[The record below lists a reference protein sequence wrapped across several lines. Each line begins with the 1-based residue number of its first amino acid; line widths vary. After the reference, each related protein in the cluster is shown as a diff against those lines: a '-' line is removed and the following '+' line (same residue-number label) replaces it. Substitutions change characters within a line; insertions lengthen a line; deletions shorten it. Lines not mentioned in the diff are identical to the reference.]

1 MKTRRNLLLGAT
13 IAAFL
18 FSAGACGK
26 SEEKK
31 TTGEAVGDA
40 INKAVDKAGQA
51 IEKAGD
57 TIKEGTKGVADKSK
71 EVAKEVGDKMRE
83 GKK

>member
-1 MKTRRNLLLGAT
+1 MKTGRNLLIGAA

-18 FSAGACGK
+18 FAAGACGK

-31 TTGEAVGDA
+31 TVGEKIGG
-40 INKAVDKAGQA
+40 AVDKAVDQAGQA
-51 IEKAGD
+51 MEKAGE
-57 TIKEGTKGVADKSK
+57 TMKEAGEKVK
-71 EVAKEVGDKMRE
+71 E

>member
-1 MKTRRNLLLGAT
+1 MKTGRNILLGVA

-18 FSAGACGK
+18 FSAGAGGK

-31 TTGEAVGDA
+31 TVGEKIGG
-40 INKAVDKAGQA
+40 AVDKAVDQAGQVM
-51 IEKAGD
+51 EKAGD
-57 TIKEGTKGVADKSK
+57 TMKDAGETVKEAG
-71 EVAKEVGDKMRE
+71 EKMRE

>member
-1 MKTRRNLLLGAT
+1 MKTGRNILLGVA

-31 TTGEAVGDA
+31 TVGEKIGG
-40 INKAVDKAGQA
+40 AVDKAVDQAGQVM
-51 IEKAGD
+51 EKAGD
-57 TIKEGTKGVADKSK
+57 TMKDAGETVKEAG
-71 EVAKEVGDKMRE
+71 EKMRE

>member
-1 MKTRRNLLLGAT
+1 MKIGRNILLGAA
-13 IAAFL
+13 IAAFV

-31 TTGEAVGDA
+31 TVGEKIGG
-40 INKAVDKAGQA
+40 AVDKAVDQA
-51 IEKAGD
+51 GPVVEKAGETMKD
-57 TIKEGTKGVADKSK
+57 AGETVKEAG
-71 EVAKEVGDKMRE
+71 EKMRE

>member
-1 MKTRRNLLLGAT
+1 MKTGRNLLIGAA

-18 FSAGACGK
+18 FAAGACGK

-31 TTGEAVGDA
+31 TVGEKIGG
-40 INKAVDKAGQA
+40 AVDKAVDQAGQA
-51 IEKAGD
+51 MEKAGE
-57 TIKEGTKGVADKSK
+57 TMKEAGEKVK
-71 EVAKEVGDKMRE
+71 EAGEKMKE

>member
-1 MKTRRNLLLGAT
+1 MKTGRNLLIGAA
-13 IAAFL
+13 IAAFV

-31 TTGEAVGDA
+31 TVGEKVGGAIDKAVEQTGQVVEKTGDA
-40 INKAVDKAGQA
+40 IKEAG
-51 IEKAGD
+51 EKVKEAG
-57 TIKEGTKGVADKSK
+57 E
-71 EVAKEVGDKMRE
+71 KMQD

>member
-1 MKTRRNLLLGAT
+1 MKTGRNILLGAA
-13 IAAFL
+13 IAAFV

-31 TTGEAVGDA
+31 TVGEKIGG
-40 INKAVDKAGQA
+40 AVDKAVDQAGQVV
-51 IEKAGD
+51 EKAGETMKD
-57 TIKEGTKGVADKSK
+57 AGETVKEAG
-71 EVAKEVGDKMRE
+71 EKMRE

>member
-1 MKTRRNLLLGAT
+1 MKTGRNLLIGAA

-40 INKAVDKAGQA
+40 IDKAVDKAGQA
-51 IEKAGD
+51 IEKAGETMKD
-57 TIKEGTKGVADKSK
+57 AGETVKEAG
-71 EVAKEVGDKMRE
+71 EKMRG

>member
-1 MKTRRNLLLGAT
+1 MKTGPNLLIGAA

-18 FSAGACGK
+18 FAAGACGK

-31 TTGEAVGDA
+31 TVGEKIGG
-40 INKAVDKAGQA
+40 AVDKAVDQAGQA
-51 IEKAGD
+51 MEKAGE
-57 TIKEGTKGVADKSK
+57 TMKEAGEKVK
-71 EVAKEVGDKMRE
+71 EAGEKMKE

>member
-1 MKTRRNLLLGAT
+1 MKTGRNILLGVA

-31 TTGEAVGDA
+31 TVGEKIGG
-40 INKAVDKAGQA
+40 AVDKAVDQAGQVV
-51 IEKAGD
+51 EKAGETMKD
-57 TIKEGTKGVADKSK
+57 AGETVKEAG
-71 EVAKEVGDKMRE
+71 EKMRE